1 MSGIRKP
8 ITPLKLATAYQLFM
22 IVYLIKFNINDP
34 SVAGWA
40 YLFGMALF
48 VFALIILG
56 IDASLIKYVKNDT
69 AFWIIQT
76 ILFLLLVWLF
86 VKEGLPGRL

>member
-8 ITPLKLATAYQLFM
+8 ITPLKLAIAYLLF
-22 IVYLIKFNINDP
+22 IIFYLIKCNTEP

-40 YLFGMALF
+40 YLIGMVYF
-48 VFALIILG
+48 VFALITLG
-56 IDASLIKYVKNDT
+56 IDALLIKYVKNDI
-69 AFWIIQT
+69 AFWIIQM

-86 VKEGLPGRL
+86 VNEGLPGRL